1 MNKTITVRVVEWT
14 SLRESNIS
22 HEGQYVFGPVGGLQQ
37 AVQAAYSSF
46 PRNCLHVDLVFPASV
61 LLWADGRWNFSHSD
75 MYRTIQ
81 NGNVVEVHVNAVRP
95 LGPEVPQRYTVSDGP
110 GAPGNDHWGGS
121 GRGEGPKN
129 NIHSL
134 LTTLLMT
141 L

>member
-14 SLRESNIS
+14 SLRHSNPLW
-22 HEGQYVFGPVGGLQQ
+22 EGQQVFGEAGGLQQ

-61 LLWADGRWNFSHSD
+61 VLWADGRWNFSPSD

-81 NGNVVEVHVNAVRP
+81 NGNVVEVHVNGTKP
-95 LGPEVPQRYTVSDGP
+95 SGPDLPQRYTVSDGP